1 MWMYIWMDD
10 HEWMIDWMNGNE
22 MFTEHAFNESKCV
35 IKYFQR
41 NLSCWLGD
49 HRATEGWL
57 AQADPWTTKA
67 LHRRRRRIIGTV
79 SVLCV
84 ILYII
89 VLYYHYVLLYMI
101 ISCQSSYFQ
110 RSNKFGPLHN
120 KKLLKRALL
129 PLFIFQIEG
138 CVSVCCW
145 PIYHEYLSIYHQ
157 TPKQLIIPHLVW
169 YSHNW
174 SSKSGPVIFA

>member
-110 RSNKFGPLHN
+110 RSNKFGPLQN
-120 KKLLKRALL
+120 KWLLKRALSFATFHISNRRLCLRLLLANL
-129 PLFIFQIEG
+129 PWIF
-138 CVSVCCW
+138 VD
-145 PIYHEYLSIYHQ
+145 LSPNTKAINYS
-157 TPKQLIIPHLVW
+157 PFGLI
-169 YSHNW
+169 
-174 SSKSGPVIFA
+174 